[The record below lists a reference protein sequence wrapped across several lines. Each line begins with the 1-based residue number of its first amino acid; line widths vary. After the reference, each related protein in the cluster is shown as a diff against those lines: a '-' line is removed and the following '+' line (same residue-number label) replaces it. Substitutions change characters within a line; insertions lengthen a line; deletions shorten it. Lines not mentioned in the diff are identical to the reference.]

1 MNATLPPGPTTSRP
15 LQTVRWI
22 YRPGPMLEDCRRR
35 YGDMFTLRIAHEGNW
50 VFLADPDAIKQV
62 FTGDPRVLHAGEANV
77 VVLPLL
83 GHHSLLLLDE
93 GAHMSQRKLMLPP
106 FHGER
111 MRGYEQ
117 VMTEVA
123 AEEID
128 SWPAGQ
134 PYAVRPAM
142 QRITLEVII
151 RTVFGVQDPVRRER
165 LRATLSGALE
175 WGSDPRRMAMLA
187 MLGPQRV
194 ARSSMFRSVREPAD
208 ELIYAEIRE
217 RRRAPDL
224 AERDD
229 VLSMLLQARHEDG
242 SEMSDEQLRDQLMT
256 LLVAGH
262 ETTASSLAWA
272 VERLVRNPRVLARLR
287 DEVAAG
293 EDEYVDAVCKET
305 LRLRPIL
312 ALVLRRLTEPME
324 IGGRLLPAGANIAPC
339 IYLVHRRADI
349 YPEPYA
355 FRPERFIERPAG
367 TYTWIPFG
375 GGVRR
380 CLGASFAQFEMRVVL
395 RELVRR
401 LELRTADARPE
412 RVTRR
417 AITLVPE
424 RGGEVVVERVPARV
438 PALA

>member
-15 LQTVRWI
+15 LQTLRWI
-22 YRPGPMLEDCRRR
+22 YRPGAMLEDCHRR
-35 YGDMFTLRIAHEGNW
+35 YGDMLTLRIAPEGNW

-151 RTVFGVQDPVRRER
+151 RTVFGVQDNEKRAR
-165 LRATLSGALE
+165 LRAALSGALE
-175 WGSDPRRMAMLA
+175 WGGDPRRMAVLA
-187 MLGPQRV
+187 TLGPQRV
-194 ARSSMFRSVREPAD
+194 ARSSMFRRVREPAD
-208 ELIYAEIRE
+208 ELIYDEIRE
-217 RRRAPDL
+217 RRGADDL

-272 VERLVRNPRVLARLR
+272 VERLVRNPPVLARLR

-293 EDEYVDAVCKET
+293 DDEYVDAVCKET

-324 IGGRLLPAGANIAPC
+324 IGGRLLPAGSNLAPC
-339 IYLVHRRADI
+339 IYLVHRRPDV
-349 YPEPYA
+349 YPEPYS

-401 LELRTADARPE
+401 LELRASDERPE

-424 RGGEVVVERVPARV
+424 RGGEVVVERVRARV